1 MNDSQYLMIYYYQ
14 YKKKLSEKKKIHYMD
29 MQEEKQKMKK
39 QIKFKSLDKNQFTWY
54 SAFSPNNK
62 ILQPSSGNNINNE

>member
-14 YKKKLSEKKKIHYMD
+14 YKKKLSKEKKIHYMN
-29 MQEEKQKMKK
+29 MQEEKLKMKE
-39 QIKFKSLDKNQFTWY
+39 QIKFKSLNKNQLTWY

>member
-14 YKKKLSEKKKIHYMD
+14 YKKKLSKENKIHYMN
-29 MQEEKQKMKK
+29 MQEEKLKMKK
-39 QIKFKSLDKNQFTWY
+39 QIKFKSLNKNQLTRY

-62 ILQPSSGNNINNE
+62 ILQPHSGNNINNE